1 MKIAV
6 IGSGYVGLV
15 VAACMAESGNDVI
28 GADIDEAKVDGLNQ
42 GRVPIVEPGLAPMLE
57 RNIAAR
63 QLRFTTDIREAL
75 RASDLIFLAVGTPP
89 GKDHAADLSAVLSTA
104 RLIGD
109 TMNGAKIVVTKS
121 TVPVG
126 TARLIREEIEARTSH
141 PVRVCANPEFLKEGA
156 AVSDFM
162 APDRVVIGS
171 DLGYAAAILRDLY
184 APFVRTGRALLV
196 MDVRSA
202 EITKYACNAML
213 AVRISLM
220 NSIAHLCDLSGA
232 DVRSVRR
239 GVGSDSCIGRR
250 FLYPGVIRWLVPSEG
265 HASTGPHDGRLGG
278 RPLDPRGCGVGQPA
292 SEATA
297 ADPGGRKVRRG
308 PDRPHCR
315 GLGPRFQAQH
325 RRHAGRPPA
334 SSPSKDCWSVARA
347 SWPTIRRL

>member
-184 APFVRTGRALLV
+184 APLRAYRTSAAGHGCALRGDHKVCVQRHAGGPHQPHEFDRPSVRSFGRRRALRAA
-196 MDVRSA
+196 RSRFRFVHRTA
-202 EITKYACNAML
+202 L
-213 AVRISLM
+213 P
-220 NSIAHLCDLSGA
+220 LSGA
-232 DVRSVRR
+232 
-239 GVGSDSCIGRR
+239 
-250 FLYPGVIRWLVPSEG
+250 
-265 HASTGPHDGRLGG
+265 
-278 RPLDPRGCGVGQPA
+278 
-292 SEATA
+292 
-297 ADPGGRKVRRG
+297 
-308 PDRPHCR
+308 
-315 GLGPRFQAQH
+315 
-325 RRHAGRPPA
+325 
-334 SSPSKDCWSVARA
+334 
-347 SWPTIRRL
+347 